1 MVKISKLY
9 YWALNKSI
17 VFRWALYIIPV
28 TALLWIPGILGLT
41 AFPDTHIWGTKLVRT
56 FFSPANHLLIHRYG
70 GQSGSLFYGAD
81 SGHLRQY
88 S

>member
-1 MVKISKLY
+1 MVQISKLY

-56 FFSPANHLLIHRYG
+56 IPLQFEHILIYSYG
-70 GQSGSLFYGAD
+70 GQSGSLSYGAD
-81 SGHLRQY
+81 SGHLLQC

>member
-1 MVKISKLY
+1 MDQISKLY

-56 FFSPANHLLIHRYG
+56 SHLLSQQTLIDSYG
-70 GQSGSLFYGAD
+70 GQSGSLSYGAD
-81 SGHLRQY
+81 FGHPPQY

>member
-1 MVKISKLY
+1 MVQISKLY

-41 AFPDTHIWGTKLVRT
+41 AFPDTHIWGTKLVSV
-56 FFSPANHLLIHRYG
+56 FHF
-70 GQSGSLFYGAD
+70 QS
-81 SGHLRQY
+81 
-88 S
+88 

>member
-1 MVKISKLY
+1 MVQISKLY

-56 FFSPANHLLIHRYG
+56 IALQYQHILMYSYG

-81 SGHLRQY
+81 SGHPPQY

>member
-1 MVKISKLY
+1 MVQISKLY

-17 VFRWALYIIPV
+17 VFRWAFYIIPV

-41 AFPDTHIWGTKLVRT
+41 AFPDTHIWGTKLVRVFHFQHEHT
-56 FFSPANHLLIHRYG
+56 LMYSYG
-70 GQSGSLFYGAD
+70 GQSGLLSYGAG
-81 SGHLRQY
+81 SGLLPQY

>member
-56 FFSPANHLLIHRYG
+56 THFQSEHILIYSYG

-81 SGHLRQY
+81 SGHPPQY